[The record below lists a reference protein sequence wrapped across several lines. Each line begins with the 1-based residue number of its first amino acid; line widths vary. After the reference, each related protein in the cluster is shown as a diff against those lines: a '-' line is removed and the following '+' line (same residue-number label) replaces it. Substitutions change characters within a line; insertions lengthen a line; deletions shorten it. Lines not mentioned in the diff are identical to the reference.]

1 MIKPKQTDAFPVPH
15 YRATFSLP
23 APLAKDLNEVAKRMG
38 VSQSALLS
46 ELLAGPIAAMREVM
60 DQLPAIGASGDDVKR
75 ARGKSVD
82 LIRGAVREAMDLV
95 GELGDDGHS

>member
-1 MIKPKQTDAFPVPH
+1 
-15 YRATFSLP
+15 
-23 APLAKDLNEVAKRMG
+23 
-38 VSQSALLS
+38 
-46 ELLAGPIAAMREVM
+46 MREVM